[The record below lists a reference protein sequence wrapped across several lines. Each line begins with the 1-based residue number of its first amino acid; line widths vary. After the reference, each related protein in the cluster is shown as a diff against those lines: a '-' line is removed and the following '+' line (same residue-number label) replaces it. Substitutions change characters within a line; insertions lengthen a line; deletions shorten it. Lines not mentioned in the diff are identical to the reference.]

1 VRTVN
6 ALTDASFLR
15 VNEIAPSAW
24 RSSPYD
30 RTSPVG
36 WRKPRAAEH
45 GGIDEGIRREQG
57 LSTRLASR
65 NGAGVDFRVLGPLEV
80 ADAGGTRINLGA
92 PLQRAVLAVLLV
104 HLNEVV
110 SIDRLIDELWGETP
124 PNAATASLQAY
135 VSNLRRALE
144 PDRPV
149 RTPPT
154 VLVTEAPGYVLHVPP
169 EQLDA
174 VRFED
179 LAVAG
184 RRALESGDG
193 PGALT
198 LLDRALGMW
207 RGDAFAEFAYG
218 SFAAAAISRL
228 HELRASAEEDR
239 VEARLL
245 VADDAGAL
253 AALGRLVTIYPLRER
268 LRALQ
273 MRALYGAGRQAEAL
287 RAFDEARRLLAEE
300 LGVEPG
306 RELQTLHR
314 QVLTQDPALDH
325 TAAPTRPHLPER
337 ADVRSQAPVTRRP
350 SFVGRDDA
358 LGRLEA
364 AVAEAAAG
372 RTRIVLV
379 EGEPGI
385 GKTSLV
391 TELAA
396 RVRGA
401 GIGAW
406 WGRCH
411 DDEGAP
417 ALWPWVQILRGL
429 EAGGEHLPERLH
441 SVLATLVP
449 ELGATTEAELV
460 PEAARFR
467 LYDAIREAIEHCATR
482 HPLMIVLDDVHWADL
497 SSLRLLRFLAVELR
511 DSPVV
516 IVATLRN
523 TEDIPKGDLGD
534 TLADIIRQADV
545 ERLMLSGLVPEDIA
559 DMLRL
564 TTSFSGGDLADVARS
579 LHQRTNGNPFFIVEL
594 LRLMQSEGTL
604 ESGAVTID
612 VPVTISDVIRRR
624 IGRLPDE
631 LQTVL
636 GVAAVIGRQF
646 DLDVLADACG
656 LDADRTHEALDAALA
671 TRIVVETNPGRYEF
685 THALVSEALYLD
697 LAPTRRARL
706 HGRVAAAIE
715 ATWRADPEAHYHEL
729 AYHYSNGPGSVSGQ
743 AVKYAN
749 LAAEQASMR
758 FAYDEAVIQRQ
769 AALDALERMPSATP
783 AEQARAL
790 LELADAQRRAGNLA
804 TSSTVHDRALA
815 IAKRSGD
822 SALLAEA
829 ALAYGEV
836 GLWQV
841 RRYGTVDEHIVN
853 SISDALAR
861 LDERD
866 SALRARLL
874 SGLAVA
880 LYYREG
886 ERERCL
892 ALVRDA
898 TAMARRID
906 DIGILA
912 TSLVEL
918 IVMLDGVPDQS
929 EQLAA
934 AAELRGLPAADLHPE
949 AASATAT
956 RVARVMLASGDA
968 STFERDIEHFAALAA
983 ATRHPDEQLW
993 ATWARATTAFLA
1005 DRADDAERL
1014 AGEAF
1019 ALHQQL
1025 GIWGAY
1031 ETYAL
1036 HMVLIWREQHRLA
1049 DVEPLVEPFLAESVH
1064 PSASK
1069 LRGIFAMARGA
1080 IDEIPGL
1087 LDVDP
1092 VPRSRDF
1099 TWLADM
1105 SITAELAAA
1114 AELPCRGELYETLL
1128 PFEGRVVT
1136 MDATFICLGAVD
1148 HYLALLAR
1156 SLGRDDEAAHHFERA
1171 IAINDDIGAIPW
1183 SRRTR
1188 AAVQRGTTSST

>member
-1 VRTVN
+1 
-6 ALTDASFLR
+6 
-15 VNEIAPSAW
+15 
-24 RSSPYD
+24 
-30 RTSPVG
+30 
-36 WRKPRAAEH
+36 
-45 GGIDEGIRREQG
+45 
-57 LSTRLASR
+57 
-65 NGAGVDFRVLGPLEV
+65 
-80 ADAGGTRINLGA
+80 
-92 PLQRAVLAVLLV
+92 
-104 HLNEVV
+104 
-110 SIDRLIDELWGETP
+110 LWGETP

-135 VSNLRRALE
+135 VSNLRRVLE
-144 PDRPV
+144 PGRPP

-169 EQLDA
+169 AQLDA
-174 VRFED
+174 VRFEN
-179 LAVAG
+179 LAIDG
-184 RRALESGDG
+184 RLSVEAGDG
-193 PGALT
+193 TGALT

-218 SFAAAAISRL
+218 SFAAAAIARL
-228 HELRASAEEDR
+228 HELRAAAEEDR
-239 VEARLL
+239 VEAKLL
-245 VADDAGAL
+245 VADESGAL
-253 AALGRLVTIYPLRER
+253 AALGRLVKTYPLRER

-273 MRALYGAGRQAEAL
+273 MRALYAAGRQAEAL
-287 RAFDEARRLLAEE
+287 RAFDETRHLLADE

-314 QVLTQDPALDH
+314 QVLAQDPALEH
-325 TAAPTRPHLPER
+325 TVATTRPHLPVCAE
-337 ADVRSQAPVTRRP
+337 AGPPVAAARRP
-350 SFVGRDDA
+350 SFVGRADA
-358 LGRLEA
+358 LAHLEA
-364 AVAEAAAG
+364 AVADAVAG

-391 TELAA
+391 NELAT
-396 RVRGA
+396 RVHEA
-401 GIGAW
+401 GIGAC

-429 EAGGEHLPERLH
+429 GAGGQPLPPPLH

-449 ELGATTEAELV
+449 ELGATADAELV

-467 LYDAIREAIEHCATR
+467 LYDAIREAIEHCTAR
-482 HPLMIVLDDVHWADL
+482 SPQMIVLDDLHWADL
-497 SSLRLLRFLAVELR
+497 STLRLLRFLAVELR
-511 DSPVV
+511 DSPVL
-516 IVATLRN
+516 IVATFRN

-534 TLADIIRQADV
+534 TLADIIRQPDV
-545 ERLMLSGLVPEDIA
+545 ERLLLSGFGPHEIA

-564 TTSFSGGDLADVARS
+564 TTSLTGLDLRDAASS
-579 LHQRTNGNPFFIVEL
+579 LHRRTNGNPFFIVEL
-594 LRLMQSEGTL
+594 LRLMQSEGRL
-604 ESGAVTID
+604 ESGAVSMD
-612 VPVTISDVIRRR
+612 VPATVSDVIRRR
-624 IGRLPDE
+624 ISRLPDE

-636 GVAAVIGRQF
+636 GVAAVIGRRF
-646 DLDVLADACG
+646 DLDVLAEACG

-671 TRIVVETNPGRYEF
+671 TRIVVETSPGRYEF
-685 THALVSEALYLD
+685 THALVSEALYLE

-715 ATWRADPEAHYHEL
+715 STWSADPEPHYHEL
-729 AYHYSNGPGSVSGQ
+729 AYHYGNGPGNVSRQ
-743 AVKYAN
+743 AVRYAA
-749 LAAEQASMR
+749 LAAEQASKR

-769 AALDALERMPSATP
+769 AALDALDRTPGVTP

-804 TSSTVHDRALA
+804 TSSTVNDRALA
-815 IAKRSGD
+815 IAQRSDDGD
-822 SALLAEA
+822 LLAEA

-841 RRYGTVDEHIVN
+841 RRYGTVDDHIVD
-853 SISDALAR
+853 SISAALAR
-861 LDERD
+861 LDETD

-886 ERERCL
+886 ERERGL
-892 ALVRDA
+892 ALVREA
-898 TAMARRID
+898 TAMARRTG

-912 TSLVEL
+912 TGLVEL
-918 IVMLDGVPDQS
+918 IVMLDAVPDQT

-934 AAELRGLPAADLHPE
+934 AAELRSLPAAALHPE
-949 AASATAT
+949 TASAAAT
-956 RVARVMLASGDA
+956 RTARITLASGDA
-968 STFERDIEHFAALAA
+968 STFERDIEQFAALAE
-983 ATRHPDEQLW
+983 ATRHPDDQLW

-1005 DRADDAERL
+1005 DRLDDAERL
-1014 AGEAF
+1014 AGDAF

-1087 LDVDP
+1087 LDADP

-1114 AELPCRGELYETLL
+1114 AGLPCRSELYETLL
-1128 PFEGRVVT
+1128 PFAGRVVT
-1136 MDATFICLGAVD
+1136 MDATFSCLGAVD
-1148 HYLALLAR
+1148 HYLALLAD
-1156 SLGRDDEAAHHFERA
+1156 SLGRADRAATHFERA
-1171 IAINDDIGAIPW
+1171 ITINDGIRAIPW
-1183 SRRTR
+1183 SRHTR
-1188 AAVQRGTTSST
+1188 AAEQRTATSHP